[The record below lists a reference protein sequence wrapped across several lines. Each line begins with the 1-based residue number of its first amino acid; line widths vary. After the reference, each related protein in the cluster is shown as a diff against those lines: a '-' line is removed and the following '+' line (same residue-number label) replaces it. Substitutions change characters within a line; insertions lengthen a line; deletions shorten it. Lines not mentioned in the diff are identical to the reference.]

1 MFSKSSRQPGGR
13 SPRLTAALVALAC
26 VLGSSGCSTDGD
38 DNNPGGPGGSNA
50 APDFSVQDV
59 NDTSPR
65 FNDMVSPR
73 DYQAQVSA
81 WYFGHAT

>member
-1 MFSKSSRQPGGR
+1 MFSKLPRRTGR
-13 SPRLTAALVALAC
+13 GSHPLATALVALAC
-26 VLGSSGCSTDGD
+26 VAWAAGCSDDGD

-50 APDFSVQDV
+50 APDFSIQDV

-73 DYQAQVSA
+73 DYQGQVSA